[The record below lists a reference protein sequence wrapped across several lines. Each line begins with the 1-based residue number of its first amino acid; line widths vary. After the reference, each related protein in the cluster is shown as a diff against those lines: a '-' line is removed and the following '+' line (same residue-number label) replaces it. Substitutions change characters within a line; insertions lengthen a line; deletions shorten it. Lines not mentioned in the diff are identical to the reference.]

1 MKYTTIGEIN
11 EYRSESIN
19 PLLEP
24 DTVFEVYS
32 VPIYDTGHPEYLSGK
47 EIGSTKQ
54 IVQKDDILLCKINP
68 RISRVWIV
76 SDESEQRNIASTEW
90 IVIRNHSYNPQY
102 LAWYFRSEVFK
113 SLMVSE
119 VTGIGGSLTRAQPKR
134 VATYPVPV
142 LDRHEQDGVVERL
155 NRLHSVIQYRMMQL
169 QKMDELIKARFVE
182 MFGDVIHNTMG
193 WPHFVFSDIASSR
206 LGKMLDAKQQSGK
219 YQFPYLANFNVQ
231 WFRFVLSNLNKMDF
245 DEDDQ
250 AEFELKDGDL
260 IVCEGGEIG
269 RCAIWHN
276 EIQSCYFQKALH
288 RVRCNTDI
296 VIPEYLARWFQFNCE
311 HGGFAAI
318 EGAKATIA
326 HLPGAKLKALEVA
339 VPSIDLQ
346 NEFAAFV
353 SQVNKSKLSIQ
364 ASLDQLETLKQ
375 SLMQKYFG

>member
-1 MKYTTIGEIN
+1 MKFTTVGEIN

-68 RISRVWIV
+68 RINRVWIV
-76 SDESEQRNIASTEW
+76 SDESDQRNIASSEW

-113 SLMVSE
+113 SLMISE

-142 LDRHEQDGVVERL
+142 LDRHEQDCIVDRL

-169 QKMDELIKARFVE
+169 QKLDELVKARFVE
-182 MFGDVIHNTMG
+182 MFGDLRNNPKG
-193 WPHFVFSDIASSR
+193 WPVYRFEEITDIITDGEHATPRRTDHGIYLLSARNVLDHALRLDDVDYIDQDEYERIAKRIIPQAGDVLISCSGSVGRCCTVPAGLKFQMVRSTALLRFKKMILPVYAEYMITSDDLQEQINSSKTASSQAN
-206 LGKMLDAKQQSGK
+206 LFQGK
-219 YQFPYLANFNVQ
+219 
-231 WFRFVLSNLNKMDF
+231 
-245 DEDDQ
+245 
-250 AEFELKDGDL
+250 
-260 IVCEGGEIG
+260 I
-269 RCAIWHN
+269 
-276 EIQSCYFQKALH
+276 
-288 RVRCNTDI
+288 
-296 VIPEYLARWFQFNCE
+296 
-311 HGGFAAI
+311 
-318 EGAKATIA
+318 
-326 HLPGAKLKALEVA
+326 AKLKGF
-339 VPSIDLQ
+339 VPPFTLQ
-346 NEFAAFV
+346 NEFAVFV
-353 SQVNKSKLSIQ
+353 SQVDKSKLSIQ

-375 SLMQKYFG
+375 SLMQEYFG